1 MSASG
6 SGRGNPTGGPEK
18 KFGSLSA
25 GSEDRSE
32 AGADLSTGQ
41 SAPESE
47 GGAENNGRHAAGKRL
62 WKRRSLRE
70 LGNQKAIPTFPQPRR
85 RRAIFGYISNVSMI
99 IARVTFSNGL
109 TGPRRRLR
117 SHAGDR
123 FGSAASLA

>member
-18 KFGSLSA
+18 QFGSLSA
-25 GSEDRSE
+25 GSDDRSQ

-41 SAPESE
+41 SPAESE
-47 GGAENNGRHAAGKRL
+47 GGARNNFRHAAGKRL

-85 RRAIFGYISNVSMI
+85 RRPIFAYISNVSMMI
-99 IARVTFSNGL
+99 
-109 TGPRRRLR
+109 
-117 SHAGDR
+117 
-123 FGSAASLA
+123 